1 MKQLMNQK
9 KIFQLITVSKSVY
22 LLKGQ
27 IEYLRE
33 NNIDMQLVSSKG
45 KELKKY
51 SPNIVHK
58 VDMNRDISII
68 KDIISLLKLIIL
80 FIKEKPYVV
89 NAGTPKAG
97 LLGMMASFITKRPYR
112 VYTVRGLRLETVSG
126 VKYKILYLMEKI
138 AMYCATDI
146 IAISESLKNRIIELN
161 LNSNKPITVFGNG
174 SSNGLNLN
182 EYRKENNKLDSN
194 LMSEIQG
201 QFIVGYVGRIVKDKG
216 IEDLLKAFKLLENR
230 FNKVKLM
237 LIGSIEEGNS
247 VSKSDLNYIMENENI
262 IYIDHVEDPVKYY
275 NNMDVFI
282 FPTYRE
288 GFGNV
293 SIEAQSVGV
302 PVITYD
308 VTGAKDTVL
317 NNQTGFIVEAGN
329 YKEIANKIEKLIN
342 DETLKKKF
350 GENGERWVKS
360 HFSNEIIW
368 KDMIKFYEKKMGI

>member
-1 MKQLMNQK
+1 MIKLMNNN

-51 SPNIVHK
+51 PPSIVHK
-58 VDMNRDISII
+58 VDMNRDISVI
-68 KDIISLLKLIIL
+68 KDIISLLKLIVL
-80 FIKEKPYVV
+80 FIKEKPHIV

-97 LLGMMASFITKRPYR
+97 LLGMIASYVTRRPYR
-112 VYTVRGLRLETVSG
+112 VYTVRGLRLETVTGS
-126 VKYKILYLMEKI
+126 KYKILYVMEKI

-146 IAISESLKNRIIELN
+146 VAISKSLKDRIIELN
-161 LNSNKPITVFGNG
+161 LNNNKPITVFGFG
-174 SSNGLNLN
+174 SSNGLNLS
-182 EYRKENNKLDSN
+182 EFRKDDNKLDSS

-201 QFIVGYVGRIVKDKG
+201 QFLVGYVGRIVKDKG
-216 IEDLLKAFKLLENR
+216 IEDLIKAFKLLENR
-230 FNKVKLM
+230 IENVKLL
-237 LIGSIEEGNS
+237 LIGSIEEGDS
-247 VSKSDLNYIMENENI
+247 VNKSDLKFIQENENVI
-262 IYIDHVEDPVKYY
+262 HIDHVENPVKYY

-293 SIEAQSVGV
+293 SIEAQSLGV

-317 NNQTGFIVEAGN
+317 NNKTGFIVEPGD
-329 YKEIANKIEKLIN
+329 YIEIANKIEKLLK
-342 DETLKKKF
+342 DEKLKK
-350 GENGERWVKS
+350 GMGLNGERWAKS

-368 KDMIKFYEKKMGI
+368 KDMIKFYEKKMRS

>member
-1 MKQLMNQK
+1 MIKLMNNN

-33 NNIDMQLVSSKG
+33 NNIDMQLVSSEG

-51 SPNIVHK
+51 PPSIVHK
-58 VDMNRDISII
+58 VDMNRDISVI
-68 KDIISLLKLIIL
+68 KDIISLLKLIVL
-80 FIKEKPYVV
+80 FIKEKPHIV

-97 LLGMMASFITKRPYR
+97 LLGMIASYVTRRPYR
-112 VYTVRGLRLETVSG
+112 VYTVRGLRLETVTGS
-126 VKYKILYLMEKI
+126 KYKILYVMEKI

-146 IAISESLKNRIIELN
+146 VAISKSLKDRIIELN
-161 LNSNKPITVFGNG
+161 LNNNKPITVFGFG
-174 SSNGLNLN
+174 SSNGLNLS
-182 EYRKENNKLDSN
+182 EFRKDDNKLDSS

-201 QFIVGYVGRIVKDKG
+201 QFLVGYVGRIVKDKG
-216 IEDLLKAFKLLENR
+216 IEDLIKAFKLLENR
-230 FNKVKLM
+230 IENVKLL
-237 LIGSIEEGNS
+237 LIGSIEEGDS
-247 VSKSDLNYIMENENI
+247 VNKSDLKFIQENENVI
-262 IYIDHVEDPVKYY
+262 HIDHVENPVKYY

-293 SIEAQSVGV
+293 SIEAQSLGV

-317 NNQTGFIVEAGN
+317 NNKTGFIVEPGD
-329 YKEIANKIEKLIN
+329 YIEIANKIEKLLK
-342 DETLKKKF
+342 DEKLKK
-350 GENGERWVKS
+350 GMGLNGERWAKS

-368 KDMIKFYEKKMGI
+368 KDMIKFYEKKMRS

>member
-1 MKQLMNQK
+1 MNNK

-33 NNIDMQLVSSKG
+33 NNIDVQLVSSKG

-51 SPNIVHK
+51 PPSIVHK
-58 VDMNRDISII
+58 VNMSRDISVI
-68 KDIISLLKLIIL
+68 KDIISLLKLIVL
-80 FIKEKPYVV
+80 FIKEKPHIV

-97 LLGMMASFITKRPYR
+97 LLGMIASYVTRRPYR
-112 VYTVRGLRLETVSG
+112 VYTVRGLRLETVTG
-126 VKYKILYLMEKI
+126 IKYKILYLMEKV

-146 IAISESLKNRIIELN
+146 VAISKSLKDRIIELN
-161 LNSNKPITVFGNG
+161 LNNNKPITVFGFG
-174 SSNGLNLN
+174 SSNGLNLSVF
-182 EYRKENNKLDSN
+182 RKDDNKLDSS

-201 QFIVGYVGRIVKDKG
+201 QFIVGYVGRVVKDKG
-216 IEDLLKAFKLLENR
+216 IEDLIKAFKLLENR
-230 FNKVKLM
+230 IENVKLL

-247 VSKSDLNYIMENENI
+247 VNKSDLKFIQENENVI
-262 IYIDHVEDPVKYY
+262 HIDHVENPVKYY

-293 SIEAQSVGV
+293 SIEAQSLGV

-317 NNQTGFIVEAGN
+317 NNKTGFIVEPSD
-329 YKEIANKIEKLIN
+329 YIEIANKIEKLIK
-342 DETLKKKF
+342 DEKLKKDMSQ
-350 GENGERWVKS
+350 NGERWAKS

-368 KDMIKFYEKKMGI
+368 KDMIKFYEKKFGS

>member
-1 MKQLMNQK
+1 MNQK